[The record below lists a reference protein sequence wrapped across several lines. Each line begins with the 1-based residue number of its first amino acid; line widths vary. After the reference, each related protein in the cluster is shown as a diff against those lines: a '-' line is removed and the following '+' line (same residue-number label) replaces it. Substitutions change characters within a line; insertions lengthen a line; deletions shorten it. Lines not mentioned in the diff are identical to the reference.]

1 MALIAAGAIQPE
13 GGNSALDAQ
22 YGSIIPIRTMSEKG
36 ITSGFTLM
44 QSMIFALDKGA
55 RVINMSWGSET
66 DSGFFNDAISYARQ
80 RGAVLVAAAGNEP
93 TGRPIYPAAIP
104 EVVAV
109 AALGTDGAFWDQSN
123 FGSFVKLAAPGVAN
137 MPVGYKGPPGT
148 YGGTSIAAAYT
159 ARVIAQYFAA
169 HPNATANEAIS
180 SLNQALTR
188 PTDKAAHPKIFRLDS
203 AAVSGYL
210 K

>member
-1 MALIAAGAIQPE
+1 
-13 GGNSALDAQ
+13 
-22 YGSIIPIRTMSEKG
+22 
-36 ITSGFTLM
+36 
-44 QSMIFALDKGA
+44 
-55 RVINMSWGSET
+55 
-66 DSGFFNDAISYARQ
+66 
-80 RGAVLVAAAGNEP
+80 
-93 TGRPIYPAAIP
+93 
-104 EVVAV
+104 
-109 AALGTDGAFWDQSN
+109 
-123 FGSFVKLAAPGVAN
+123 